1 VQTIRNVKE
10 TSMGK
15 LSELWFRLIEKI
27 VNLVFCI
34 SFAGG
39 SFGLFLIILEHT
51 IIHYLNHLSANSL
64 NEGYSG
70 LKTMVR
76 YGTDI
81 IEVILYLIPI
91 VRTLMYL
98 PQENRNKR

>member
-1 VQTIRNVKE
+1 
-10 TSMGK
+10 MGK

-27 VNLVFCI
+27 VNLVFLYIFCWFI
-34 SFAGG
+34 LVHF
-39 SFGLFLIILEHT
+39 FDHLEHI

-70 LKTMVR
+70 LKAIVR

-91 VRTLMYL
+91 VRTLMILNY
-98 PQENRNKR
+98 NNKR

>member
-1 VQTIRNVKE
+1 
-10 TSMGK
+10 MGK

-27 VNLVFCI
+27 VNLVFLYIFCWWI
-34 SFAGG
+34 LRPF
-39 SFGLFLIILEHT
+39 FDHLEHT
-51 IIHYLNHLSANSL
+51 IIHYLNHLSANSS

-70 LKTMVR
+70 LKTIVR
-76 YGTDI
+76 YGTDT

>member
-1 VQTIRNVKE
+1 
-10 TSMGK
+10 MDK

-27 VNLVFCI
+27 VNLVFLYIFCWFI
-34 SFAGG
+34 LVHF
-39 SFGLFLIILEHT
+39 FDHLEHT

-91 VRTLMYL
+91 LRTLMYL
-98 PQENRNKR
+98 PQENRNKK